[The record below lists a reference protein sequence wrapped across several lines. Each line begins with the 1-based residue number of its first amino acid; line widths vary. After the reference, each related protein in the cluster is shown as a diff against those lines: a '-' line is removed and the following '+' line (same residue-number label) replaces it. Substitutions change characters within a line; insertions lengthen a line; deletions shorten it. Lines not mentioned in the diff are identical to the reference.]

1 MDIETDSEEGDADER
16 LVQQQLAAT
25 SIQPTPVVPVRS
37 SIFGSPE
44 KVINNSSRRAMH
56 GRLSVGKTATSGTQG
71 EDADVSLDMDI
82 TQIISHGILQPA
94 GSPASTVSGGEN
106 NDDGAEDDDS
116 DSDSDDEVLDQDRQ
130 EERTMDFTVAIGGVI
145 PGAPPLNARENRNSV
160 GYTVDTAAAG
170 ASGQAADYSAPLVD
184 AQQQRPMFSTG
195 IFSIPANRG
204 FDQFSMAPAVS
215 ARKGNQNHNT
225 EDDDEMDMEE
235 TRAFGGVVGQSAS
248 SKAANIFLPDPDSSM
263 ESIEEVDEAGQSTR
277 EPTLRFGSA
286 DIDDG
291 EAMDFTIAHGGMLD
305 ASSRSVARPRAGE
318 QSVQE
323 EEEEDG
329 MDFTIARGGVLPA
342 VNVTSPTAS
351 MISMAN
357 TTRSAPATPRVA
369 ASPARIFGQ
378 EAQTGQATPSY
389 ALPTTAS
396 RARDIYGPSPSP
408 QKMPGDSPSK
418 PKGRS
423 PATAMEV
430 AKKLVFEP
438 SPLKQ
443 QASKRKSDA
452 SPAAKQQSKRKSVS
466 TGGGSVFN
474 DENAPVQ
481 QPSVFASPAK
491 APPKSP
497 MRVII
502 PAKSPAK
509 QASIFGTPKR
519 FPGNSLALPSPA
531 RGLLPS
537 PAKTN
542 AMTIPTI
549 QEPEWDQQQYANI
562 PLANFL
568 AMCNVK
574 FSDDGPGAR
583 RKSIA
588 GLPPDLLQEMLAR
601 DEEGKLRMVL

>member
-1 MDIETDSEEGDADER
+1 
-16 LVQQQLAAT
+16 
-25 SIQPTPVVPVRS
+25 
-37 SIFGSPE
+37 
-44 KVINNSSRRAMH
+44 
-56 GRLSVGKTATSGTQG
+56 
-71 EDADVSLDMDI
+71 
-82 TQIISHGILQPA
+82 
-94 GSPASTVSGGEN
+94 
-106 NDDGAEDDDS
+106 
-116 DSDSDDEVLDQDRQ
+116 
-130 EERTMDFTVAIGGVI
+130 
-145 PGAPPLNARENRNSV
+145 
-160 GYTVDTAAAG
+160 
-170 ASGQAADYSAPLVD
+170 
-184 AQQQRPMFSTG
+184 
-195 IFSIPANRG
+195 
-204 FDQFSMAPAVS
+204 
-215 ARKGNQNHNT
+215 
-225 EDDDEMDMEE
+225 
-235 TRAFGGVVGQSAS
+235 
-248 SKAANIFLPDPDSSM
+248 
-263 ESIEEVDEAGQSTR
+263 
-277 EPTLRFGSA
+277 
-286 DIDDG
+286 
-291 EAMDFTIAHGGMLD
+291 
-305 ASSRSVARPRAGE
+305 
-318 QSVQE
+318 
-323 EEEEDG
+323 
-329 MDFTIARGGVLPA
+329 
-342 VNVTSPTAS
+342 
-351 MISMAN
+351 
-357 TTRSAPATPRVA
+357 
-369 ASPARIFGQ
+369 
-378 EAQTGQATPSY
+378 
-389 ALPTTAS
+389 
-396 RARDIYGPSPSP
+396 
-408 QKMPGDSPSK
+408 
-418 PKGRS
+418 
-423 PATAMEV
+423 MEV